1 MVLPS
6 PILFAVIPILPVL
19 PTLAALVAAAV
30 TAILPLLLCLW
41 RPRTLKRTGAFLWRQ
56 KYSLLVL
63 LSPLVAGYL
72 GWTYWRNAR
81 QVGGVT
87 ASLEAAVPWPMS
99 RGTLHRLGRV
109 PGSLDPTS
117 PSTRW
122 KFRPLG
128 TSFFSAPTVVGTQV
142 YIVGSQGD
150 RGFLHCVDAISGKRL
165 WSHRPDGYRAT
176 FSSPVFAQGKLF
188 VGEGLHHVRT
198 GRLICIDLTRQP
210 GQTLWTFATSSHIEC
225 TPVVVDDRVFFNAG
239 DDGVY
244 CLQIP
249 ESAAQPPRVVWHA
262 PGVDYPDVE
271 TSLAVHQGR
280 VYVGLGI
287 AGHALVALD
296 AATGRELSRIE
307 LPHPVFS
314 PPAIDRGRLY
324 VGMGVGDYI
333 TAAESPSGQVCCVD
347 LDAMRCCWTFPL
359 QGTVLGAVS
368 ALPDCV
374 VFGASNGTVYRLSLQ
389 GELLEQRQLDAA
401 IVASLAVGERH
412 VYAVTDR
419 GTLHCLTLPGLQDA
433 WQARIADDGHCVADP
448 VLALDSIFVASE
460 SGGLLR
466 IGRAVQGQR
475 AAGGTG
481 PGGRVGQAVSL
492 PSGSWGNTA
501 RYMGLAPGWS
511 DDVLRKSNPRRYRAG
526 DPP

>member
-41 RPRTLKRTGAFLWRQ
+41 RPRTLKRPRV
-56 KYSLLVL
+56 SLATEIQSARAARSAGRRVPGLDL
-63 LSPLVAGYL
+63 LAEFGQFAAVPPG
-72 GWTYWRNAR
+72 
-81 QVGGVT
+81 
-87 ASLEAAVPWPMS
+87 LEAAVSWPMS
-99 RGTLHRLGRV
+99 RGTLHRLGRL
-109 PGSLDPTS
+109 PDSLDPTQ
-117 PSTRW
+117 PTTRW

-128 TSFFSAPTVVGTQV
+128 TSFFSAPTVVGNQV

-150 RGFLHCVDAISGKRL
+150 RGSLHCVDATTGRRL

-188 VGEGLHHVRT
+188 VGEGLHHVCT

-249 ESAAQPPRVVWHA
+249 EFPAQPPRVVWHA
-262 PGVDYPDVE
+262 PGTDYPDVE

-333 TAAESPSGQVCCVD
+333 TAAESPRGQVCCVD
-347 LDAMRCCWTFPL
+347 LDVMRCCWTFPL

-368 ALPDCV
+368 VLPDCV
-374 VFGASNGTVYRLSLQ
+374 VFGGSNGTVYRLSLQ

-401 IVASLAVGERH
+401 IIAPWRWASD
-412 VYAVTDR
+412 TSM
-419 GTLHCLTLPGLQDA
+419 PS
-433 WQARIADDGHCVADP
+433 RIEEPC
-448 VLALDSIFVASE
+448 
-460 SGGLLR
+460 
-466 IGRAVQGQR
+466 
-475 AAGGTG
+475 
-481 PGGRVGQAVSL
+481 
-492 PSGSWGNTA
+492 TA
-501 RYMGLAPGWS
+501 
-511 DDVLRKSNPRRYRAG
+511 
-526 DPP
+526 